1 MEMINKTGRR
11 KASVARVYLKR
22 GDGNI
27 TNNGKDYKEYFPQ
40 QHIQN
45 NIVAPFQT
53 LDELPSEGLG
63 SQQVLLCLNA
73 SSRSWSMGVISL
85 SGWQISSIAAFWW
98 CC

>member
-11 KASVARVYLKR
+11 KASVARVYLKK

-27 TNNGKDYKEYFPQ
+27 TINGKDYKEYFPQ

-53 LDELPSEGLG
+53 LELENN
-63 SQQVLLCLNA
+63 VYDLNVNVKGGGFKGQAEA
-73 SSRSWSMGVISL
+73 SV
-85 SGWQISSIAAFWW
+85 
-98 CC
+98 